1 MPAEPTEPILI
12 AYDGSDHAKRAIEL
26 CGRQLGAGRRA
37 VVLTVWQPLEAIPF
51 FGGPIAP
58 VAPEL
63 FEQVN
68 AQARKIA
75 EEGADLARE
84 TGFEAEAVV
93 EEGAPVW
100 ERILAAADAHDAALI
115 VMGSH
120 GRTGFDYLMMGSVA
134 TAVAH
139 RAKRPVLVSRG

>member
-26 CGRQLGAGRRA
+26 CSRQLGEGRRA

-68 AQARKIA
+68 AQAREIA

-84 TGFEAEAVV
+84 RGFEAEAVV

-120 GRTGFDYLMMGSVA
+120 GRTGIDYLMMGSVA

>member
-1 MPAEPTEPILI
+1 MPAERTQPILI

-26 CGRQLGAGRRA
+26 CRRELGAGRRA

-68 AQARKIA
+68 AQARKVA
-75 EEGADLARE
+75 DEGAALARE
-84 TGFEAEAVV
+84 AGLEAEAVV

-120 GRTGFDYLMMGSVA
+120 GRTGIDYLMMGSVA